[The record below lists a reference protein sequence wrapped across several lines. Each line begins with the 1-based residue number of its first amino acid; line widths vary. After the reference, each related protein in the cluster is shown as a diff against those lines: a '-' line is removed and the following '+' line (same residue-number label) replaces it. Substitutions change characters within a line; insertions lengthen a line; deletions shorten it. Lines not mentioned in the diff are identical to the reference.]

1 LQCRNKI
8 LNNLEDDME
17 SNIIKIK
24 TLKPRNALV
33 ELAHNRKAGFHLQT
47 EKAKRTQIKAS
58 LKKDWLNQVD
68 HT

>member
-1 LQCRNKI
+1 
-8 LNNLEDDME
+8 ME